1 MHEAEQRKNWVPLYS
16 RLLNT
21 LLFQLLFSNK
31 PHTRELH
38 MLELHTTLYNGV
50 YQLINILTSCT
61 KSTLPAHHQCLSLA
75 PPTVTHSPPEPSHTD
90 LHSAL
95 TLPLSTNKTKISRAA
110 LRLGGGV
117 SLTDNTG
124 YWGRTIAG

>member
-38 MLELHTTLYNGV
+38 MLELHTTLYNSV
-50 YQLINILTSCT
+50 YQLINILTSCII
-61 KSTLPAHHQCLSLA
+61 STLPAHHQCLSLA
-75 PPTVTHSPPEPSHTD
+75 PSTVTHSPPEPPYTD
-90 LHSAL
+90 LHSPL
-95 TLPLSTNKTKISRAA
+95 TLPLSTNKMKISRAT

-117 SLTDNTG
+117 PLADNTDHLV
-124 YWGRTIAG
+124 RTIVG